1 MTNMNT
7 VSHGNT
13 RVYEGM
19 ESRFDDLKAQKK
31 EISGMRED
39 IKNNPNLSDDQKE
52 AMLADLDR
60 AEASIDRAL
69 DYSTASGKYDTTSGN
84 TRNDGDLAAVE
95 AALGSAEASMNHVET
110 QLMLSAQSSQQVS
123 SPPSTQ
129 STSAA
134 GGAHAASGASGS
146 SGASSASGSSG
157 SGLGAMEF
165 NGRSVDE
172 MLGMMQNDPKALMD
186 HLSSIKDPEEKQM
199 AMQMV
204 MQRLQEINQM
214 FSMMSNMMKSMHDT
228 AKAAINNMRV

>member
-1 MTNMNT
+1 MNT

-19 ESRFDDLKAQKK
+19 ESRFDDLQAQKK
-31 EISGMRED
+31 EIDGMRED

-60 AEASIDRAL
+60 AEASVDRAL

-110 QLMLSAQSSQQVS
+110 QLAISAQSSQPVS
-123 SPPSTQ
+123 GPSGPSGSQ
-129 STSAA
+129 GTSGA
-134 GGAHAASGASGS
+134 GGTQ
-146 SGASSASGSSG
+146 GASSGSNVSGTQGSSG
-157 SGLGAMEF
+157 SGSAGGGMSIADMDIDDMVTKMSNDPQAAMEELQKLPPKE
-165 NGRSVDE
+165 R
-172 MLGMMQNDPKALMD
+172 GMALQA
-186 HLSSIKDPEEKQM
+186 INTQ
-199 AMQMV
+199 
-204 MQRLQEINQM
+204 LQQINQM
-214 FSMMSNMMKSMHDT
+214 FSMMSNMMKSLHDT